1 MNNSEAVKKL
11 LGLLKGYSKTI
22 AVIIGCLLISTG
34 LSLCIPLLNRQIMD
48 EGFIGENKSLL
59 IELTLILMAIYGIN
73 SIIDIIKE
81 KKRVEISAKLQY
93 FLSEQSFAHLMKM
106 KMSYFNNTNYAELLN
121 NINTDIGKMVMISDE
136 SIFLLLHRR
145 LI

>member
-59 IELTLILMAIYGIN
+59 IELTLILMAI
-73 SIIDIIKE
+73 
-81 KKRVEISAKLQY
+81 
-93 FLSEQSFAHLMKM
+93 
-106 KMSYFNNTNYAELLN
+106 SYIFPYT
-121 NINTDIGKMVMISDE
+121 IG
-136 SIFLLLHRR
+136 R
-145 LI
+145 LIPLIF

>member
-106 KMSYFNNTNYAELLN
+106 KMSYFNL
-121 NINTDIGKMVMISDE
+121 S
-136 SIFLLLHRR
+136 
-145 LI
+145 LIHI